1 MDRMNEHKYLPAV
14 EPPPKLG
21 PPPEGFK
28 HSRNKG
34 KRGLFSVI
42 SKSDVYL
49 FGLAVPGFIYAFL
62 AGIVFI
68 ISSSAGKDL
77 PAPESLQTYKPPL
90 TSKVFDRNDNLIFE
104 FYVERRD
111 PVPLDSIPSEL
122 VLAFVTVEDKRYYKH
137 WGISMPDVFRALLHN
152 IAAGR
157 IVEGASSI
165 SQQLARNM
173 FLSFETTLIRKI
185 KEAILAIQ
193 LERMYSKEEILEMYL
208 NQVNFGHG
216 AYGVEAA
223 AQRYFDKHL
232 YELSTHELCFLAAL
246 PRGGAY
252 HRPYDNPEKVRA
264 RRDKFINALY
274 EIDEITHAERD
285 AALAAEIDLAPRRL
299 PPNEAPYFVEEVR
312 RYLERKYGSGFIY
325 REGVYIY
332 TTLDLTMQK
341 AANEAVEKHLLSI
354 ESRKNLDVVKS
365 DYDTVTF
372 TEDSPAPKYLQG
384 ALVCVDVHT
393 GEVLALVGGR
403 DYEQSSFDRAVQS
416 RRQPGSS
423 FKPFVYTAALDNG
436 FTPGD
441 VEFDA
446 PVLVRTGGYLY
457 APANWDRKF
466 YGPMTLRQGLA
477 QSRNLVAVRL
487 ARYVGPE
494 MVVEYAHK
502 MGITSPLKPVLSIS
516 LGAVEV
522 SPLEMAT
529 AFSTLANGGYRVEP
543 AFIRYIVGRDGE
555 LIEEWYPQQGE
566 QVIPAQTAF
575 LVTSM
580 MQSVISSGTAT
591 VIRRRGFNRVA
602 AGKTG
607 TTDDFTDG
615 WFVGFTPEIACAVW
629 VGFDKRQTIYRGAS
643 GGSCAAPVWAEFMKE
658 ATADMPQSNFSMPEG
673 IISRRICTL
682 TGQLATEDCPQT
694 REEYYMEGTEP
705 TLSCQYH
712 RLLKL
717 RGGSRED
724 FFRLDRRS
732 HGSGL
737 TTVIEADSSWQ

>member
-1 MDRMNEHKYLPAV
+1 MDDKRYLPAR
-14 EPPPKLG
+14 EPPPKLKAVPSGAQKAG
-21 PPPEGFK
+21 PRE
-28 HSRNKG
+28 KG
-34 KRGLFSVI
+34 KRGLFDI
-42 SKSDVYL
+42 ITKSDIYF
-49 FGLAVPGFIYAFL
+49 FGLAIPGFFYAFL
-62 AGIVFI
+62 LGIGLII
-68 ISSSAGKDL
+68 ISAAKKDL
-77 PAPESLQTYKPPL
+77 PEPASLQTFKPPL
-90 TSKVFDRNDNLIFE
+90 TAKVFDRNDNLIFE
-104 FYVERRD
+104 FYIERRD
-111 PVPLDSIPSEL
+111 PVPLDSIPSDL
-122 VLAFVTVEDKRYYKH
+122 VLAFVTVEDKRFYKH
-137 WGISMPDVFRALLHN
+137 WGVSLPDVLRALLRN

-165 SQQLARNM
+165 PQQLARNM
-173 FLSFETTLIRKI
+173 FLSFETSLIRKI
-185 KEAILAIQ
+185 KEAVLAVQ
-193 LERMYSKEEILEMYL
+193 LEQMYSKEEILEMYL

-232 YELSTHELCFLAAL
+232 NELSTAELCFLAAL
-246 PRGGAY
+246 PRGGPY
-252 HRPYDNPEKVRA
+252 HRPYDNPEMVRK

-274 EIDEITHAERD
+274 EIKEITAEERD
-285 AALAAEIDLAPRRL
+285 AALATDIKLAPRRL

-332 TTLDLTMQK
+332 TTLDLEMQR
-341 AANEAVEKHLLSI
+341 AANKAMEEHLLGI
-354 ESRKNLDVVKS
+354 ESSKNLKIVKA
-365 DYDTVTF
+365 DYDTVVF
-372 TEDSPAPKYLQG
+372 TDESPAPKYLQG
-384 ALVCVDVHT
+384 ALVAIDVHT

-403 DYEQSSFDRAVQS
+403 DYEQSSFDRAVQAK
-416 RRQPGSS
+416 RQPGSS

-441 VEFDA
+441 IEFDA

-466 YGPMTLRQGLA
+466 FGPMTLREGLA
-477 QSRNLVAVRL
+477 QSRNLVSVRL

-494 MVVEYAHK
+494 MVVEYAHR

-543 AFIRYIVGRDGE
+543 TFIRYIVGRDGE
-555 LIEEWYPQQGE
+555 MIEEWYPQPGE
-566 QVIPAQTAF
+566 QALSPQTAF

-629 VGFDKRQTIYRGAS
+629 VGFDKKQTIYPGAS

-658 ATADMPQSNFSMPEG
+658 ATKDMPQSNFKMPEG
-673 IISRRICTL
+673 IISRRICTY
-682 TGQLATEDCPQT
+682 TGQLATSDCPQS
-694 REEYYMEGTEP
+694 REEYFLEGTEP
-705 TLSCQYH
+705 TMPCQLH
-712 RLLKL
+712 RYLKL

-724 FFRLDRRS
+724 FFKLDRR
-732 HGSGL
+732 GYGAGL
-737 TTVIEADSSWQ
+737 TTVIEADTTWQ